1 MSEITITTDSEDQAT
16 QLAQEQEIE
25 PAEDILEE
33 QNEEEVEPTDEAQPE
48 IDHENILRQAK
59 LAHLVEAYLPEGTD
73 VETELH
79 HVGGLEVSED
89 GTVTGTPVYRKPQ
102 VANKSTKQSTRK
114 QAPRT
119 PATPTAPSWDTR
131 RAGIVEAKRQAGIY
145 H

>member
-1 MSEITITTDSEDQAT
+1 MTEVTITTDSEAN

-25 PAEDILEE
+25 NPEDILEE
-33 QNEEEVEPTDEAQPE
+33 QNEEQTEPTDEAQPD
-48 IDHENILRQAK
+48 IDHQNILRQAK
-59 LAHLVEAYLPEGTD
+59 LAHLVEAYLPEGSD
-73 VETELH
+73 VESELQ

-102 VANKSTKQSTRK
+102 VANKSTKQTTK
-114 QAPRT
+114 KTAPRT

-131 RAGIVEAKRQAGIY
+131 RAGIVEAKRKAGIY